1 MTGKKRPAVVEQPS
15 QNSRPST
22 AESRVLSLWRES
34 DNGEDPATLGG
45 ELGIAEQLGVSRPAL
60 REAIARLE
68 AMGVV
73 YRRQGAA
80 TVVNRD
86 ALQLAGRFD
95 EQGEFRDVIRAL
107 GASPLM
113 LLEGCEDIELHG
125 TDAHV
130 FDVPHGTPALKITK
144 RWDAD
149 DTPVRL
155 AIDTLPLRPGEGGEI
170 DPAESIL
177 TLVERLRGE
186 PVTWELALPT
196 AVSADDEIAA
206 LLNVR
211 AGVPL
216 LMLETIGLSVS
227 GCRLY
232 RSHDYHVP
240 GKVPQG
246 LIRTV
251 RRGSTVPWP

>member
-1 MTGKKRPAVVEQPS
+1 M
-15 QNSRPST
+15 
-22 AESRVLSLWRES
+22 LSLWRS
-34 DNGEDPATLGG
+34 SANGMDSATLGG
-45 ELGIAEQLGVSRPAL
+45 EVGIAEELGVARPAL

-95 EQGEFRDVIRAL
+95 EQGEFSEVIRAS
-107 GASPLM
+107 GASPSM
-113 LLEGCEDIELHG
+113 HLEGCENIELTG
-125 TDAHV
+125 TDADV
-130 FDVPHGTPALKITK
+130 FDVPAGTPAIKITK

-149 DTPVRL
+149 STPARAAV
-155 AIDTLPLRPGEGGEI
+155 DTLPLYPGDSSEI

-177 TLVERLRGE
+177 TLAERLRGE

-196 AVSADDEIAA
+196 AVSADNKIAEV
-206 LLNVR
+206 LNVS
-211 AGVPL
+211 AGEPL
-216 LMLETIGLSVS
+216 LLLETIGLSVN
-227 GCRLY
+227 GRRLY

-240 GKVPQG
+240 GVVPQG
-246 LIRTV
+246 LIRNV
-251 RRGSTVPWP
+251 RTEATLQRTYTGRS

>member
-1 MTGKKRPAVVEQPS
+1 M
-15 QNSRPST
+15 
-22 AESRVLSLWRES
+22 LSLWRS
-34 DNGEDPATLGG
+34 SANGMDSATLGG
-45 ELGIAEQLGVSRPAL
+45 EVGIAEELGVARPAL

-95 EQGEFRDVIRAL
+95 EQGEFSEVIRAS
-107 GASPLM
+107 GASPSM
-113 LLEGCEDIELHG
+113 HLEGCENIELTG
-125 TDAHV
+125 TDADV
-130 FDVPHGTPALKITK
+130 FDVPAGTPAIKITK

-149 DTPVRL
+149 STPARAAV
-155 AIDTLPLRPGEGGEI
+155 DTLPLHPGDSSEI

-177 TLVERLRGE
+177 TLAERLRGE

-196 AVSADDEIAA
+196 AISADGEIAEVLNVSAGE
-206 LLNVR
+206 
-211 AGVPL
+211 PL
-216 LMLETIGLSVS
+216 LLLETIGLSVN
-227 GCRLY
+227 GRRLY

-240 GKVPQG
+240 GVVPQG
-246 LIRTV
+246 LIRNV
-251 RRGSTVPWP
+251 RRAATLQRTYTGRS